1 MSMQMLQDVP
11 TNVPLKDNLLADAI
25 GLTLQESGHD
35 LLRSVQI
42 SARDGC
48 VLLLG
53 CVPRYYHKQ
62 LAQAAAMKVPGVARL
77 ENRLEVL

>member
-1 MSMQMLQDVP
+1 MLQDVP
-11 TNVPLKDNLLADAI
+11 TNLPPKDNLLADAI
-25 GLTLQESGHD
+25 GLTLQESKHEF
-35 LLRSVQI
+35 LRSVRI
-42 SARDGC
+42 AVRDGC

-62 LAQAAAMKVPGVARL
+62 LAQAVAMKVPGVTRL